1 MLAARQK
8 SVACWNS
15 ERLDLNRIL
24 KLIQLQKL
32 NGNKIRLKINTLRG
46 SLVNWL
52 FPYAILQS
60 FMTAAAKQLNRVNPL
75 VWVLLIAFSIRL
87 LLPLIA
93 FIFTKELAIFYGG
106 DTASYLVPAKELLRS
121 GRYMTGGFP
130 EIFRAPGYSLLLIPG
145 IISNRLELVMVAL
158 QIGFSCLTVYLVFKL
173 ALLVFNNNKIA
184 IICAW
189 LYALEPLSIV
199 YAGKILTET
208 AFTTFL
214 MAFLYY
220 FLVYLNKRSLI
231 SLLAAA
237 VMLVAA
243 TYVRPIAYYLPFLF
257 TLILVVFAIAKFP
270 NKKTIL
276 IHALIF
282 FSISMGSMYLWN
294 IRNKI
299 VAGYSG
305 FSSVTEVNL
314 YYWHAA
320 AVLTA
325 KPGTNFHGQQ
335 AMLRE
340 QLQKALPPEAFQ
352 GKNIAHICAC
362 APDYGSPIVLKYMR
376 EEAKKIIF
384 SHPFSY
390 LKLRLNGMVNILF
403 NSTPWPYL
411 TLMNYYKIGGFTQI
425 ANAYETEFFRNGWL
439 AGMSYYLNK
448 TPATVRITWLI
459 LQVNLLIY
467 WCLTLIALPSKFFIK
482 NTPAL
487 ILITLASYFVIITGG
502 PEGGSSR
509 YRHPIMP
516 IICIVAGYGLYFILE
531 KFKEKFNRETR

>member
-1 MLAARQK
+1 MTPIPHLIK
-8 SVACWNS
+8 
-15 ERLDLNRIL
+15 
-24 KLIQLQKL
+24 KLTPI
-32 NGNKIRLKINTLRG
+32 
-46 SLVNWL
+46 
-52 FPYAILQS
+52 A
-60 FMTAAAKQLNRVNPL
+60 
-75 VWVLLIAFSIRL
+75 WVLLIAFSIRL

-93 FIFTKELAIFYGG
+93 FIFTKELGIFYGG
-106 DTASYLVPAKELLRS
+106 DTPSYLVPAKELLRS

-130 EIFRAPGYSLLLIPG
+130 EIFRAPGYSLLLMPG
-145 IISNRLELVMVAL
+145 IILNRLELVMVAM
-158 QIGFSCLTVYLVFKL
+158 QIVFSCLTVYLVFKI
-173 ALLVFNNNKIA
+173 ALIVFNNNKIA

-199 YAGKILTET
+199 YPGKILTET

-214 MAFLYY
+214 MAFLYC

-231 SLLAAA
+231 LLLASA
-237 VMLVAA
+237 VILVAA
-243 TYVRPIAYYLPFLF
+243 AYIRPIAYYLPLLF
-257 TLILVVFAIAKFP
+257 TLILIIVAIAKFT

-352 GKNIAHICAC
+352 GNNIAHICAC
-362 APDYGSPIVLKYMR
+362 APDYGSPTVLKYMGD
-376 EEAKKIIF
+376 EAKKILF
-384 SHPFSY
+384 SHPLSY
-390 LKLRLNGMVNILF
+390 LKLRLNGMINLLF

-411 TLMNYYKIGGFTQI
+411 TLLNFYKIGGFTEI

-448 TPATVRITWLI
+448 TPAAVSITWLI
-459 LQVNLLIY
+459 LQINLLIY
-467 WCLTLIALPSKFFIK
+467 WVLTFVALPSKFFVK

-487 ILITLASYFVIITGG
+487 ILLTVASYFVIITGG

-509 YRHPIMP
+509 YRHPVMP
-516 IICIVAGYGLYFILE
+516 IICILAGYGLYFIIE
-531 KFKEKFNRETR
+531 KFKQKFN